1 MMVLSIP
8 YTLMG
13 VADAYMVGGLGKRHK
28 FTEEALGEIK
38 RRHQRADGELA
49 AEEEAREKEERL
61 YELAK
66 ERQNHPQVAAVDVIQ
81 P

>member
-1 MMVLSIP
+1 MVLSIP

-13 VADAYMVGGLGKRHK
+13 AADAFMVGGLGKRHN
-28 FTEEALGEIK
+28 FTEEALVEIK
-38 RRHQRADGELA
+38 RRLQRADGELA
-49 AEEEAREKEERL
+49 AEEEAREKEDRL

-66 ERQNHPQVAAVDVIQ
+66 EQQNHAPVVAADVIQ